1 MLCFGG
7 ESPYFCEPYVCERI
21 LEQHLAAPSM
31 LVVLPLQDWLSMD
44 VKLRRDNPNN
54 ERINVP
60 AINPF
65 YWKYRMHLTIEELI
79 NATEFNNRMREKIQ
93 QSGR

>member
-1 MLCFGG
+1 
-7 ESPYFCEPYVCERI
+7 
-21 LEQHLAAPSM
+21 M

>member
-1 MLCFGG
+1 
-7 ESPYFCEPYVCERI
+7 
-21 LEQHLAAPSM
+21 
-31 LVVLPLQDWLSMD
+31 MD